1 MSTVVVLVE
10 NETTNKCETG
20 KSGLSKFSF
29 GSGDRSACDFSD
41 IVTTK
46 NVATATSAAT
56 SAATAT
62 ATAAAQSASI
72 EARCGSS

>member
-1 MSTVVVLVE
+1 MSTAVVLVE
-10 NETTNKCETG
+10 NETTNKSETG
-20 KSGLSKFSF
+20 KNGLSKFSF

-41 IVTTK
+41 IVTTN
-46 NVATATSAAT
+46 NVATSA
-56 SAATAT
+56 AATAT